1 MILLGFRNPS
11 ETSRPI
17 KMTWAQTPSRRQFIG
32 ALERRIPFAILRFNF
47 GTAIKQCPRKLNVA
61 SPSRHVQRSRPGDA
75 GLTIA
80 AIDNRGA
87 HVREL
92 LSRGADVNH
101 LDTFGMTALH
111 YAASIDYGET
121 QMIEMLLQSGAD
133 TKRRTKHGLT
143 ALGLAK
149 KYGHGDMQRL
159 LKRAVAGE

>member
-1 MILLGFRNPS
+1 
-11 ETSRPI
+11 
-17 KMTWAQTPSRRQFIG
+17 
-32 ALERRIPFAILRFNF
+32 
-47 GTAIKQCPRKLNVA
+47 
-61 SPSRHVQRSRPGDA
+61 VQRSRPGDA